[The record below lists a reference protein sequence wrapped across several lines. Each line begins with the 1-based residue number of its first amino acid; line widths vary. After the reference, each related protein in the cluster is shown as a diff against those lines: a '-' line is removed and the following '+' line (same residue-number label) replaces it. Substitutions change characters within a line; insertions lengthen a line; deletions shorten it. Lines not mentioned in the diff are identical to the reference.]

1 MDKSNNS
8 RVYSPDEIGRVM
20 MTLGFDSEQIS
31 NVLKYLSDYDTYSGS
46 HI

>member
-8 RVYSPDEIGRVM
+8 RVYSLDEISRAM
-20 MTLGFDSEQIS
+20 MILGFDNEQIS
-31 NVLKYLSDYDTYSGS
+31 NVLKYLSDYDTDSGS

>member
-8 RVYSPDEIGRVM
+8 RVYSPDEIGRAM
-20 MTLGFDSEQIS
+20 MTLGFDDEQIN
-31 NVLKYLSDYDTYSGS
+31 NVLKYLSDYDTDSGN